1 MSMQMCKY
9 FRTSFSTNAEIGV
22 FFVLFLRFRSSL
34 AKSNIQARAVSVCYD
49 LYTTIEYPH
58 IGRYTTIGE
67 VRDDQ

>member
-1 MSMQMCKY
+1 MQL
-9 FRTSFSTNAEIGV
+9 FIVAVNVNIVWTSFSTNAETGV
-22 FFVLFLRFRSSL
+22 FFVLFLCFGYT
-34 AKSNIQARAVSVCYD
+34 ARAVSVCYD

>member
-1 MSMQMCKY
+1 MVAQNVNY
-9 FRTSFSTNAEIGV
+9 IWTSISTNAETGV
-22 FFVLFLRFRSSL
+22 FLMDFLRFGYT
-34 AKSNIQARAVSVCYD
+34 ARAVSVCYD

>member
-1 MSMQMCKY
+1 MCKY
-9 FRTSFSTNAEIGV
+9 FRTSFSTNAETDV
-22 FFVLFLRFRSSL
+22 FLMDFLRFGYT
-34 AKSNIQARAVSVCYD
+34 ARAVSVCYD

>member
-1 MSMQMCKY
+1 MVAQNVNY
-9 FRTSFSTNAEIGV
+9 IWTSFSTNAEIGV
-22 FFVLFLRFRSSL
+22 FLMDFLRFGYT
-34 AKSNIQARAVSVCYD
+34 ARAVSVCYD

>member
-1 MSMQMCKY
+1 MQMCKY
-9 FRTSFSTNAEIGV
+9 FRTSFSTNAETGV
-22 FFVLFLRFRSSL
+22 FLMDFPPFGYT
-34 AKSNIQARAVSVCYD
+34 ARAVSVCYD

>member
-1 MSMQMCKY
+1 MCKY
-9 FRTSFSTNAEIGV
+9 FRTSFSTNAETSV
-22 FFVLFLRFRSSL
+22 FLMDFPPFGYT
-34 AKSNIQARAVSVCYD
+34 ARAVSVCYD

>member
-1 MSMQMCKY
+1 MCKY
-9 FRTSFSTNAEIGV
+9 FRTSFSTNAETGV
-22 FFVLFLRFRSSL
+22 FLMDFPPFGYT
-34 AKSNIQARAVSVCYD
+34 ARAVSVCYD

>member
-1 MSMQMCKY
+1 MVAQNVNY
-9 FRTSFSTNAEIGV
+9 IWTSISTNAEIGV
-22 FFVLFLRFRSSL
+22 FLMDFLRFGYT
-34 AKSNIQARAVSVCYD
+34 ARAVSVCYD

>member
-1 MSMQMCKY
+1 MQMCKY
-9 FRTSFSTNAEIGV
+9 FRTSFFTNAEKGV
-22 FFVLFLRFRSSL
+22 FLMDFLRFGYT
-34 AKSNIQARAVSVCYD
+34 ARAVSVCYD

>member
-1 MSMQMCKY
+1 MYINISWY
-9 FRTSFSTNAEIGV
+9 NAEFSTNAEIGV
-22 FFVLFLRFRSSL
+22 FFVLFPPFGYT
-34 AKSNIQARAVSVCYD
+34 ARAVSVCYD

>member
-1 MSMQMCKY
+1 MQMCKY
-9 FRTSFSTNAEIGV
+9 FRTSFSTNAETGV
-22 FFVLFLRFRSSL
+22 FLMDFLRFEYT
-34 AKSNIQARAVSVCYD
+34 ARAVSVCYD

>member
-1 MSMQMCKY
+1 MQMCKY
-9 FRTSFSTNAEIGV
+9 FRTSISTNAEIGV
-22 FFVLFLRFRSSL
+22 FFMLFPPFGYT
-34 AKSNIQARAVSVCYD
+34 ARAVSVCYD

>member
-1 MSMQMCKY
+1 MQMCKY
-9 FRTSFSTNAEIGV
+9 FRTSFSTNAETGV
-22 FFVLFLRFRSSL
+22 FLMGFLHFGYT
-34 AKSNIQARAVSVCYD
+34 ARAVSVCYD

>member
-1 MSMQMCKY
+1 MQMCKY

-22 FFVLFLRFRSSL
+22 FFVLFLRFGYT
-34 AKSNIQARAVSVCYD
+34 ARAVSVCYD

>member
-9 FRTSFSTNAEIGV
+9 FGTSFSTNAEIGV
-22 FFVLFLRFRSSL
+22 FLMDFLRFGYT
-34 AKSNIQARAVSVCYD
+34 ARAVSVCYD